1 MTDDQSAHTF
11 AIEVCNGNQE
21 AMVFVTLWYRY
32 CHRIDDL
39 LDTREDGR
47 PIMSA
52 EEILETF
59 LLAAMLYS
67 CPFYKKHSDMLLST
81 VITTTNAYAD
91 SVAWER
97 SPIDHRRNIG
107 NILRTC
113 GNEMFFLVA
122 TITGGISH
130 MRKVSQRIRETD
142 FLRQKGDEF

>member
-1 MTDDQSAHTF
+1 MTNDQAAHKF
-11 AIEVCNGNQE
+11 AEEVCLGDRE
-21 AMVFVTLWYRY
+21 ALVFVGLWYRY

-52 EEILETF
+52 EDILDTF
-59 LLAAMLYS
+59 LLAAWLYS
-67 CPFYKKHSDMLLST
+67 CPFYKKHSDLLLSC

-91 SVAWER
+91 SIAWER
-97 SPIDHRRNIG
+97 SPIEHRRNIG

-122 TITGGISH
+122 TIVGGVQH
-130 MRKVSQRIRETD
+130 MRNVSQRIRETD